1 MGSGIGSA
9 SMMAAGTGSIV
20 ANYPDHAK
28 EVVALAGAANLL
40 TTVIGVYFAL
50 FISLPVM
57 EKAYSLATGRTREED
72 LEADAKEQ
80 VANKEA

>member
-1 MGSGIGSA
+1 
-9 SMMAAGTGSIV
+9 
-20 ANYPDHAK
+20 
-28 EVVALAGAANLL
+28 
-40 TTVIGVYFAL
+40 
-50 FISLPVM
+50 M